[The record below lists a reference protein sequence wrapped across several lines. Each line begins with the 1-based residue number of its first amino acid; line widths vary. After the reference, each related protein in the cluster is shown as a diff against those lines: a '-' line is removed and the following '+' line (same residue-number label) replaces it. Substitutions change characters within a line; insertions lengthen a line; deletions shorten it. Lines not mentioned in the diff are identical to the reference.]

1 MTRVKL
7 ESIMLCEMTVNK
19 RQIPSDYT
27 HMWNLETKQ
36 MKKKKTNEKKS
47 EANQE
52 TDS

>member
-1 MTRVKL
+1 MTWMKL
-7 ESIMLCEMTVNK
+7 ESIMLCEMTVSK

-36 MKKKKTNEKKS
+36 MKKTNEKKS